1 MDSETFTASTL
12 EEAKKMVARWLSHHK
27 VTVKKEHAPLEVR
40 QSAGRFA
47 TKAEGKI
54 ISVSIRIDYED
65 PCSSWA
71 ALPRGHGHFPDAHN
85 RCF

>member
-1 MDSETFTASTL
+1 
-12 EEAKKMVARWLSHHK
+12 MVARWLSHHK

-47 TKAEGKI
+47 PKAEGKI

-65 PCSSWA
+65 SY
-71 ALPRGHGHFPDAHN
+71 
-85 RCF
+85 

>member
-12 EEAKKMVARWLSHHK
+12 EEAKKMVARWLSHHR
-27 VTVKKEHAPLEVR
+27 VTVKKEHAPLEVC

-47 TKAEGKI
+47 PKAEGKI

-65 PCSSWA
+65 SY
-71 ALPRGHGHFPDAHN
+71 
-85 RCF
+85 